1 MITLRRNKNNSNQ
14 KNRHSCYYQVSS
26 NALVQICF
34 YHEREVTFPKDMGT
48 FHFDLLTSVFSHILK
63 SFDDPLINNITILI
77 DARKLNQKF
86 VRLLLKTIKIT
97 FSNKISQVYLIEPEG
112 FIIQQKINFDILMDA
127 YDYKTTIISLA
138 KIPKYINNRDL
149 ADPFGPYGLSTWTD
163 ISESFIEH
171 LDQKKC
177 SKFVDK
183 HYIIGGVT
191 KLYKKEKSIL
201 VELILNEME
210 LRRRGEQRKIASIM
224 EINYQRKKTME
235 KAEGNDPTLNREA
248 VIVDDEDERE
258 ESPKLIPALLRE
270 HCEGM
275 SELISWV
282 RGAGA
287 KWFDSLNDVGNSI
300 DEVKQLDK
308 DLRQLVKKAEE
319 AVDQSRE
326 LSDGVDFFM
335 STKPEFTNELT
346 ILRDQM
352 EIYVLD
358 YVRKIK
364 KHLAFVQQSL
374 NFHNSLNNFYKE
386 SDILLKILC
395 YENDEINK
403 TLDCLKMEIEE
414 LENAFKKMNESYQE
428 MERIGY
434 TFCDNLRNFTSLDE
448 KDKQKRAREFYN
460 ISEQIKNAKES
471 RSKRKELV
479 EIRVLKLQQMLQL
492 KTTENDIIQ
501 VIEWLNE
508 ILTFN
513 SSTPKLV
520 YTVNELYNYGKQLL
534 QVSSLLR
541 RSLRLQGSVNSNLS
555 SNLNNVF
562 SKIENNFNNHIP
574 QSSTV
579 IR

>member
-14 KNRHSCYYQVSS
+14 KNRHSCYYQAST
-26 NALVQICF
+26 NPLIQICF
-34 YHEREVTFPKDMGT
+34 SNEREIALQKDMGT
-48 FHFDLLTSVFSHILK
+48 FHFDLLTSVFTHTLK
-63 SFDDPLINNITILI
+63 SFDDPLINNITVLI
-77 DARKLNQKF
+77 DARKLTQKF

-97 FSNKISQVYLIEPEG
+97 FCNKVSQVYLIEPEG

-127 YDYKTTIISLA
+127 YDYTTTTISLA
-138 KIPKYINNRDL
+138 KVPKYVNNRDL
-149 ADPFGPYGLSTWTD
+149 ADPFGPYGLSTWID
-163 ISESFIEH
+163 ISSSFVEH

-191 KLYKKEKSIL
+191 KFYKKDKSIL
-201 VELILNEME
+201 IELILNEME
-210 LRRRGEQRKIASIM
+210 LRRRGDQRKIASIM
-224 EINYQRKKTME
+224 EINYQRRKSMDKLDD
-235 KAEGNDPTLNREA
+235 NDQVN
-248 VIVDDEDERE
+248 DCNNNNNNNYDDERE
-258 ESPKLIPALLRE
+258 QSPKLIPALLRE

-275 SELISWV
+275 SELIEWV

-287 KWFDSLNDVGNSI
+287 DWFDSLNDLGNSI

-308 DLRQLVKKAEE
+308 DLRQLVKRAEE
-319 AVDQSRE
+319 AVEQSRE
-326 LSDGVDFFM
+326 LSDGVDFFV
-335 STKPEFTNELT
+335 STKPEFTNEIT
-346 ILRDQM
+346 NLRDQM

-374 NFHNSLNNFYKE
+374 NFHNSLNNFYKQ

-395 YENDEINK
+395 YESDSMSKDI
-403 TLDCLKMEIEE
+403 DSLKLETQE
-414 LENAFKKMNESYQE
+414 LEDAFKKMNEVYEE
-428 MERIGY
+428 MERIGCI
-434 TFCDNLRNFTSLDE
+434 FCENLSNFTSLDE
-448 KDKQKRAREFYN
+448 KDKQKRAREYYN

-492 KTTENDIIQ
+492 KISENDINM

-508 ILTFN
+508 IITFKMI
-513 SSTPKLV
+513 TPKMG
-520 YTVNELYNYGKQLL
+520 YTVQELYSYGKQLL

-541 RSLRLQGSVNSNLS
+541 RSLRLQGSTNNKLS
-555 SNLNNVF
+555 LILDQSF
-562 SKIENNFNNHIP
+562 KTIENNF
-574 QSSTV
+574 V
-579 IR
+579 K